1 MKIVYI
7 VKYIAQLGGLD
18 RIISFK
24 MNYLAEKLGYEV
36 YLLTYE
42 QGNHPLSFSLSPKIQ
57 HIDINVR
64 FFTLHKYCLLKRVLF
79 YINMRH
85 NFRTRVKYNIDLIDP
100 DIVVT
105 STYSYLIIDII
116 MGLPSKYKK
125 IVESHVDKNST
136 IKQKDY
142 KSYSLL
148 NYFAKQYD
156 NYILHSLKKCDAFV
170 TLTKGDYWQWK
181 GIPRKVIIP
190 NAISINSSQCS
201 SLQNKRVISVGRLE
215 PQKGFDMLISAWKI
229 VSQRHPDWVLDIY
242 GDGGLYDTLHGEII
256 GMNLSDSCT
265 MHKATSHIGEKYLES
280 SIYAMSS
287 IYEGFGLVLI
297 EAMSFGVPC
306 VSFDCP
312 YGPSEIISNNIDG
325 ILVEQKNIDK
335 LADGICSLIEDREK
349 RMEYG
354 KRAKISVERYSPE
367 NIMPKW
373 DELFRSLLK

>member
-42 QGNHPLSFSLSPKIQ
+42 QGNHPFSFSLSPKIQ
-57 HIDINVR
+57 HTDINVR
-64 FFTLHKYCLLKRVLF
+64 FFTRNKYAFIKRAYLYLKMRSTFKSRLNEKLET
-79 YINMRH
+79 IN
-85 NFRTRVKYNIDLIDP
+85 P
-100 DIVVT
+100 DIIVT
-105 STYSYLIIDII
+105 LTDSYLLLDIL
-116 MGLPSKYKK
+116 MSLKSKAKV
-125 IVESHVDKNST
+125 VESHVERNGT
-136 IKQKDY
+136 IKQNDFTY
-142 KSYSLL
+142 NPLL
-148 NYFAKQYD
+148 FFMAKIYD

-170 TLTKGDYWQWK
+170 TLTKGDFQQWK

-190 NAISINSSQCS
+190 NVISINSGQCS
-201 SLQNKRVISVGRLE
+201 TLQNKRVISVGRLE
-215 PQKGFDMLISAWKI
+215 PQKGFDMLIAAWKI
-229 VSQRHPDWVLDIY
+229 VSEKHPDWVLDIY
-242 GDGGLYDTLHGEII
+242 GDGGLYDTLQGEIRR
-256 GMNLSDSCT
+256 MNLSDSCT
-265 MHKATSHIGEKYLES
+265 INKATSQIAEKYIES

-297 EAMSFGVPC
+297 EAMSFGIPC

-312 YGPSEIISNNIDG
+312 YGPSDIISNNIDG
-325 ILVEQKNIDK
+325 ILVEPNNIDK
-335 LADGICSLIEDREK
+335 LADGICSLIEDRER

-354 KRAKISVERYSPE
+354 KRAKISVERYSAE

>member
-42 QGNHPLSFSLSPKIQ
+42 QGNHPFSFSLSPKIQ
-57 HIDINVR
+57 HTDINVR
-64 FFTLHKYCLLKRVLF
+64 FFTLNKYCFFKRVLF
-79 YINMRH
+79 YINMRQ
-85 NFRTRVKYNIDLIDP
+85 NFRTRIKHNIDLIDP

-105 STYSYLIIDII
+105 STYSYSILDII
-116 MGLPSKYKK
+116 MGLSSKYK
-125 IVESHVDKNST
+125 IIIESHVDRNS
-136 IKQKDY
+136 ILKQNDY
-142 KSYSLL
+142 SNDLLL
-148 NYFAKQYD
+148 NYIAKQYD
-156 NYILHSLKKCDAFV
+156 DYILNSLKKCDAFV
-170 TLTKGDYWQWK
+170 TLTKGDFQQWK

-190 NAISINSSQCS
+190 NVISINSGQCS
-201 SLQNKRVISVGRLE
+201 TLQNKRVISVGRLE
-215 PQKGFDMLISAWKI
+215 PQKGFDMLIAAWKI
-229 VSQRHPDWVLDIY
+229 VSEKHPDWVLDIY
-242 GDGGLYDTLHGEII
+242 GDGGLYDTLQGEIRR
-256 GMNLSDSCT
+256 MNLSDSCT
-265 MHKATSHIGEKYLES
+265 INKATSQIAEKYIES

-287 IYEGFGLVLI
+287 IYEGFGLVLV
-297 EAMSFGVPC
+297 EAMSFGIPC

-312 YGPSEIISNNIDG
+312 YGPSDIISNNIDG
-325 ILVEQKNIDK
+325 ILVEPNNIDK
-335 LADGICSLIEDREK
+335 LADGICSLIEDRER

-354 KRAKISVERYSPE
+354 KRAKISVERYSAG